1 MPPVSYDYSD
11 DDFYIPAE
19 RTAHACWK
27 KKRVLRE
34 LELRGWELLRSDAKP
49 PYPPNLRFC
58 FQQRTHGCSCGA
70 PWRMLPRRCVDI
82 IGAKTALAR
91 LLSESGLQHLAPTTF
106 RSLSDFRQHLAQQPR
121 GSPRTRQRAKDE
133 CGGRWFVKVS
143 HLNARQGVRCLHSA
157 EEAKGWAEDI
167 NRTQPRWW
175 RYVIQAEVRRPT
187 LVEGHKVML
196 RLWAVIVIT
205 APWTATG
212 RRQPLQ
218 QQQVDDAAVE
228 LHISRRLRVNKMLAP
243 FAGHCSDGDV
253 NSDVQ
258 NSDENAFADS
268 TEWVHYCPLW
278 EGAAATAT
286 SVTEA
291 LLARWKADA
300 AVCPPPPPLGDGSS
314 GWYNNLA
321 FDFVP
326 SDTDEAGN
334 SSATPRPV
342 LVEVNVDP
350 SMCHRCSE
358 TLAFAEE
365 LVDSFIVP
373 SCYDIDGP
381 ALFRDND
388 FRSVTIGSLGVEHGT
403 MR

>member
-300 AVCPPPPPLGDGSS
+300 ATVAVAGTTTWRSTLSRQIRTRLATAVQRPARCWLRSTSTRPCATGAVRRWRLLRSWSTVLLSPPATTLTVLP
-314 GWYNNLA
+314 
-321 FDFVP
+321 
-326 SDTDEAGN
+326 
-334 SSATPRPV
+334 SSATTTSAQSRSGV
-342 LVEVNVDP
+342 WVW
-350 SMCHRCSE
+350 SMAR
-358 TLAFAEE
+358 
-365 LVDSFIVP
+365 
-373 SCYDIDGP
+373 
-381 ALFRDND
+381 
-388 FRSVTIGSLGVEHGT
+388 
-403 MR
+403 